1 MAWRRTCGVGKV
13 SDGQLLCRCSCSS
26 RVRLVVLTSH
36 LEAFVKA
43 GATWL
48 GWRVV
53 APQHWP
59 GALERVDLND
69 GDAHPF
75 ASASFNFSLLLST
88 IVSLHDNITANL
100 AVSPASEQR
109 IIGYWVASLGNKRYG
124 VFDFTMGPKKKTGP
138 AAETLK
144 KTIRPTSEPQPSDD
158 FLRSLP
164 PPPDNWTDE
173 QEITL
178 FKAII
183 KWKPAGMHKHFR
195 MLSIANLMKNHGV
208 ADTHTNIPGI
218 WKKLESLYYLDA
230 VDDQEETDDGYESPP
245 TTDFDLPDIDFY
257 ELKMS
262 RRFATEP
269 SPEPE
274 DEKPIAKSTSRK
286 PAAKNKKETKAET
299 RRGKRREVEE
309 EKEEEEEEE
318 EDSEAE
324 ETEEEP
330 APAQAKRKGRATR
343 AKSAG
348 TGTAKSTPAP
358 DDKKDDTKKK
368 GKGRVVAKPKPQQSK
383 RGRPTT
389 KKKEEEPEPE
399 PEEEEDETDE
409 EGEES
414 DEEEDSEEGSEEEEE
429 AESGEESEP
438 PSPASTKRSRSVAS
452 TRAPPKGKK
461 AKVQKETVRRSSR
474 KK

>member
-1 MAWRRTCGVGKV
+1 
-13 SDGQLLCRCSCSS
+13 
-26 RVRLVVLTSH
+26 
-36 LEAFVKA
+36 
-43 GATWL
+43 
-48 GWRVV
+48 
-53 APQHWP
+53 
-59 GALERVDLND
+59 
-69 GDAHPF
+69 
-75 ASASFNFSLLLST
+75 
-88 IVSLHDNITANL
+88 
-100 AVSPASEQR
+100 
-109 IIGYWVASLGNKRYG
+109 
-124 VFDFTMGPKKKTGP
+124 MGPKKKTGP

-144 KTIRPTSEPQPSDD
+144 KAIRPTSEPQPSDD

-164 PPPDNWTDE
+164 PQAPDNWTDE

-230 VDDQEETDDGYESPP
+230 VDEQEETDDGYESP
-245 TTDFDLPDIDFY
+245 TTADFDLPDNDYY
-257 ELKMS
+257 ELKMD

-274 DEKPIAKSTSRK
+274 DERPTTKAGSRK
-286 PAAKNKKETKAET
+286 ATAKPKKETKAET
-299 RRGKRREVEE
+299 RRGKRRKIEE
-309 EKEEEEEEE
+309 EKEEEEGEEE
-318 EDSEAE
+318 NSEGD

-330 APAQAKRKGRATR
+330 AAPTPAKRKGRTTR

-358 DDKKDDTKKK
+358 EDKEEDTKKK
-368 GKGRVVAKPKPQQSK
+368 GKGRAAAKPKPQQAK

-399 PEEEEDETDE
+399 PEEEEEDGTDE
-409 EGEES
+409 EG
-414 DEEEDSEEGSEEEEE
+414 EGSEEEEE
-429 AESGEESEP
+429 GDSEEGSGEEEEESGEESAP